1 MLDLIQ
7 NVFDCFG
14 PHERRGVLVR
24 ESNELVDRREQF
36 RHAREDVAPNPL
48 ARDLPEP
55 SFDQVQLRGT
65 RRRIDRGPG
74 LAIQHCGA
82 SFARGLEGKA
92 MKRFH
97 FALGVS
103 DTEASPPSVR

>member
-1 MLDLIQ
+1 MLVLIQ

-55 SFDQVQLRGT
+55 SFDQVQPRGT
-65 RRRIDRGPG
+65 RRRIDRGSIDRGSG

-82 SFARGLEGKA
+82 CPRA
-92 MKRFH
+92 
-97 FALGVS
+97 ALKG
-103 DTEASPPSVR
+103 EL